1 MAREAPTTGRYLR
14 PIDPRYRPRATLGS
28 WFRGGDWSNRTVIV
42 VFLLGLVIGGVA
54 MSATDLRPELEGVR
68 KDLEGWQAFA
78 AAQQD
83 QLEQLKS
90 DNAELAAQLAARRPL
105 PDFVGRPQEDVE
117 AMAEEL
123 GWELEVTEQASGKGV
138 GTVIGQDPTPGTL
151 MELGARLTIVVAA
164 PRG

>member
-28 WFRGGDWSNRTVIV
+28 WFRGGDWSNRTVMV

-54 MSATDLRPELEGVR
+54 MSASDLRPELEGVR

-78 AAQQD
+78 VAQRD
-83 QLEQLKS
+83 QIDELKS
-90 DNAELAAQLAARRPL
+90 DNADLAAKLAARRPL
-105 PDFVGRPQEDVE
+105 PDFAGRAQADVE
-117 AMAEEL
+117 ALAEEL

-138 GTVIGQDPTPGTL
+138 GTVIGQSPEPGTL
-151 MELGARLTIVVAA
+151 MELGARVAIVVAK
-164 PRG
+164 PRS